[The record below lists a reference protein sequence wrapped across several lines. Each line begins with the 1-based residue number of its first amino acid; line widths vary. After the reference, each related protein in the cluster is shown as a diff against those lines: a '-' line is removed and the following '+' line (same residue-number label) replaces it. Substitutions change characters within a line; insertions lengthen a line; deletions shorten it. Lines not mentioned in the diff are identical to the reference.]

1 MRCNLLFKGIHEKK
15 NEKWEDIS
23 MVLAKLI
30 NQKLDLP
37 DFFEETDM
45 QIIRAHVAAV
55 MNKGSLTKCRNHEL
69 LLLCNLS
76 TGILLRE
83 IQSSI
88 IHLNA

>member
-1 MRCNLLFKGIHEKK
+1 MRCNLLFKGIHEKE

-37 DFFEETDM
+37 DFFEEIDM
-45 QIIRAHVAAV
+45 QIISAHVAAV

-69 LLLCNLS
+69 LLCNLS

-83 IQSSI
+83 IRSSI
-88 IHLNA
+88 IYLNV